1 MKFPQERDWFL
12 YFCKVSW
19 VASFK
24 MGYDVKMSAFQIRTD
39 CCDEINAYTY
49 IMFRLHNFHSQLQ
62 CTIELN
68 KRKMWTK
75 YIKSKQTI
83 YDMHHNET
91 NVKRN

>member
-1 MKFPQERDWFL
+1 MKFPYEKDWFL

-19 VASFK
+19 VAYFK
-24 MGYDVKMSAFQIRTD
+24 MGYDVKMSAFQIHTD
-39 CCDEINAYTY
+39 CFDEINAYTN
-49 IMFRLHNFHSQLQ
+49 IMFRLHKFHSQLQ

-68 KRKMWTK
+68 KRKM

-83 YDMHHNET
+83 HDMHHNET